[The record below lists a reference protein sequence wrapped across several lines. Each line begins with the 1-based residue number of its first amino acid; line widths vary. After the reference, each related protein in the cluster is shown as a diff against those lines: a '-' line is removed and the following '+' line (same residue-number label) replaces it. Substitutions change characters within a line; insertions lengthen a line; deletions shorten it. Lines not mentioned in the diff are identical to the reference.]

1 MKKVMVIGSPGA
13 GKSTFS
19 RRLQKKTNLP
29 IVYLDQLFWK
39 SDKTTVSPEEFTSR
53 LKSKMQTDTW
63 IMDGNYSKY
72 MFDERL
78 SACDTVFFLDYD
90 VHACLKGVRQ
100 RRGKK
105 RPDMPWIE
113 KHEDKAFMDYIRV
126 FPQRQKPKIMNML
139 AMHPDV
145 KVYHFKDREEVLVF
159 LNKLN

>member
-1 MKKVMVIGSPGA
+1 MVIGSPGA

-100 RRGKK
+100 RREKNALICHGLKNMKIKLLWIILEYFPKGKSL
-105 RPDMPWIE
+105 E
-113 KHEDKAFMDYIRV
+113 
-126 FPQRQKPKIMNML
+126 L
-139 AMHPDV
+139 
-145 KVYHFKDREEVLVF
+145 
-159 LNKLN
+159 

>member
-1 MKKVMVIGSPGA
+1 MVIGSPGA
-13 GKSTFS
+13 GKSIFS

-100 RRGKK
+100 R
-105 RPDMPWIE
+105 
-113 KHEDKAFMDYIRV
+113 
-126 FPQRQKPKIMNML
+126 
-139 AMHPDV
+139 
-145 KVYHFKDREEVLVF
+145 
-159 LNKLN
+159 